1 MTKWVAL
8 LRGVNVGGITVKSAE
23 LGALFR
29 ELGFEGVKTVLA
41 SGNVLFE
48 TDEGGTTAKDAALKK
63 RIEKGLGERFGYDA
77 WIVLLEHD
85 RLAGIVEAYPFD
97 ETDGMQPYVV
107 FASDEAVLREITK
120 EAGSLD
126 PEGSGAGTDG
136 GERTAPGTGVLY
148 WEVTKGSSTDTP
160 FAKYLAKAR
169 FKSTTTTRNLRTLRK
184 LL

>member
-29 ELGFEGVKTVLA
+29 ELGFAGVKTVLA

-48 TDEGGTTAKDAALKK
+48 TDDGGTTAKDAALKK

-85 RLAGIVEAYPFD
+85 TLAGIVEAYPFD

-120 EAGSLD
+120 EAGSLE
-126 PEGSGAGTDG
+126 PGTDG
-136 GERTAPGTGVLY
+136 GERTAPGSGVLY
-148 WEVTKGSSTDTP
+148 WEVAKGSSTDTS